1 MLSELLQN
9 NDITIVRANQLINR
23 EIRIFRNMKEKDG
36 LYVAEASKAV
46 AVGTFKNV
54 TLRPATKNVAAINK
68 NQFFESLTTNLEKR
82 LAPNADMEHVN
93 KFKVLNPDFWPEG
106 EDDMI
111 QYGEQEIT
119 DLCTKFRISATP
131 VTHSFCDFK
140 DNGGKK
146 VPNGLKPLF
155 LCLHT
160 LPASNAE
167 CERGFSEI

>member
-23 EIRIFRNMKEKDG
+23 EIRIFRSMKEKDG

-54 TLRPATKNVAAINK
+54 TLRPATKNAVAINK
-68 NQFFESLTTNLEKR
+68 NQFFFESLATNLEKR

-119 DLCTKFRISATP
+119 DLCTKFRMN
-131 VTHSFCDFK
+131 F
-140 DNGGKK
+140 
-146 VPNGLKPLF
+146 
-155 LCLHT
+155 
-160 LPASNAE
+160 SNAGHTQLLRLQRQWRE
-167 CERGFSEI
+167 ESTKRPEAAVPLLAHTASQQCRV